1 VAWPWR
7 IFARS
12 LAVPAVRL
20 SRHAR
25 ASYERLARND
35 PALFRRVDRAL
46 DRLAEEPVVGKP
58 LAGPLRGHRSYRVGP
73 IRIVYRYEADA
84 EVVLILDLAQ
94 RDRVYRRRG

>member
-1 VAWPWR
+1 
-7 IFARS
+7 
-12 LAVPAVRL
+12 
-20 SRHAR
+20 
-25 ASYERLARND
+25 
-35 PALFRRVDRAL
+35 
-46 DRLAEEPVVGKP
+46 VVGKP